1 MPSDWKAANVTPVY
15 KKGKRT
21 DPSNYRPI
29 SLTSVCCKTLEHIV
43 YSSIFSHLENHQI
56 LIDNQHGFRTQRS
69 CETQLISAI
78 SDFEQCLNNRKHI
91 DALFLDFAKAFD
103 KVSHAKL
110 CYKLSLYGINGQ
122 LLSWIK
128 NYQSNRSQTVVMD
141 ESHSRPI
148 SVVSGVPQGT
158 ELAPLL
164 FLLYINDISN
174 NINSTIRLYADDVL
188 IYRVIESETDC
199 QSLQDDLN
207 ELEHWADLQLKK
219 VTSAKYLGITI
230 DKPSHLEGSHQ

>member
-1 MPSDWKAANVTPVY
+1 
-15 KKGKRT
+15 
-21 DPSNYRPI
+21 
-29 SLTSVCCKTLEHIV
+29 
-43 YSSIFSHLENHQI
+43 
-56 LIDNQHGFRTQRS
+56 
-69 CETQLISAI
+69 
-78 SDFEQCLNNRKHI
+78 
-91 DALFLDFAKAFD
+91 
-103 KVSHAKL
+103 
-110 CYKLSLYGINGQ
+110 
-122 LLSWIK
+122 
-128 NYQSNRSQTVVMD
+128 MD
-141 ESHSRPI
+141 GSHSRPI

-158 ELAPLL
+158 VLAPLL